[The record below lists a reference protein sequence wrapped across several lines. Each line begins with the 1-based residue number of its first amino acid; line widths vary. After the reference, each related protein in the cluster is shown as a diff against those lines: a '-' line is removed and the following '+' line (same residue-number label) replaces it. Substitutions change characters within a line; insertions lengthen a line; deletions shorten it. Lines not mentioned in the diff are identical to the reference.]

1 MTRAKSE
8 RVTEGR
14 ILKSLPCS
22 VKKLRS
28 VPTGK
33 GKPSKGLKPFSG
45 AKCKW
50 SIFFSQE
57 GMYIHT
63 LEDYTAQCLLGKEKQ
78 SSLQTYGY

>member
-8 RVTEGR
+8 RVAEGR
-14 ILKSLPCS
+14 IIKSLPCS
-22 VKKLRS
+22 VKKLGS
-28 VPTGK
+28 VPTGN
-33 GKPSKGLKPFSG
+33 GKPSKGLGQFSD

-50 SIFFSQE
+50 SFFPQE

-78 SSLQTYGY
+78 SSLQTYGC